1 MKMEQPAN
9 YRKYVILQEKDSGF
23 GVQRPPEG
31 FAKLDVNREGIILSL
46 QIKNLREGTEPYT
59 VILVYGN
66 NEEWGIIRAG
76 ILEIS
81 SRSGFFNRT
90 LDYDTIRQI
99 GMKPE
104 NILFVVIAAEHQGRT
119 HLPLIGICNKA
130 CPWNESIRQR
140 LRKEKPGVAAQT
152 AVFPETTTN
161 TGFTNAGTPAF
172 MENPL
177 QVKPNIN
184 RDMFTQPQPDMS
196 NTILD
201 QTPPG
206 IGRSMFTPTQP
217 DISTDIT
224 TQAAQQEAKDMLT
237 QSMPDTFEGFS
248 VKSPKEANQASNQPG
263 PSQSQPMPDKKT
275 DSEQLF
281 DTIKGFFS
289 EFISSE
295 KKPVEAH
302 PPLEK
307 TQDIKTQKEL
317 DIVENH
323 PAEKPRVNDIK
334 LERKLRDAFEV
345 MEPFSNPRRDYA
357 WYRVNDLARLSNL
370 LFACNMRIPL
380 FANPKILVGLF
391 KYRHLLAGF
400 YRSEQNNLKYFVLGV
415 PSKDDSEGRPFEYIS
430 RWVEIQN
437 PDYGDMSGYWL
448 VYINLQ
454 SGEFVR

>member
-1 MKMEQPAN
+1 MEQPAN

-23 GVQRPPEG
+23 GVQCPPEG
-31 FAKLDVNREGIILSL
+31 FAKLDVNREGIIVSL

-66 NEEWGIIRAG
+66 NEEWGIIRSG
-76 ILEIS
+76 TLEIS
-81 SRSGFFNRT
+81 SRSGFFNRK
-90 LDYDTIRQI
+90 LDYDAIQQI

-104 NILFVVIAAEHQGRT
+104 NILFVIIAAEHQGRT

-140 LRKEKPGVAAQT
+140 LRKEKPGTAAQT

-161 TGFTNAGTPAF
+161 TGFTNAGSPAF
-172 MENPL
+172 MENPI
-177 QVKPNIN
+177 QAEPNIS
-184 RDMFTQPQPDMS
+184 RDIFTQPQPDMKS
-196 NTILD
+196 DALK
-201 QTPPG
+201 QTSPG
-206 IGRSMFTPTQP
+206 FGRDMFTPTQS
-217 DISTDIT
+217 DINTDIPA
-224 TQAAQQEAKDMLT
+224 QAAQQEAIDMLI
-237 QSMPDTFEGFS
+237 QSMPDTVERFS
-248 VKSPKEANQASNQPG
+248 AQSPTEANQASNQSG
-263 PSQSQPMPDKKT
+263 PTQSQPMTDKKT
-275 DSEQLF
+275 DSEQFF

-289 EFISSE
+289 EFINSE
-295 KKPVEAH
+295 KKPVEA
-302 PPLEK
+302 PPSLEK
-307 TQDIKTQKEL
+307 TKDSKAQKKL
-317 DIVENH
+317 DIVETQ
-323 PAEKPRVNDIK
+323 PAEKPRVDDKK
-334 LERKLRDAFEV
+334 LERKLRDSFEA

-370 LFACNMRIPL
+370 LFTCNMRIPL